1 MSNLHEI
8 SIGTVPFQNKLH
20 NMTMQHFTKLLQN
33 LFHTEIVGNHKAYAG
48 RKYILDNYWEHSKTK
63 ELHGSSVMERK
74 QIFPV

>member
-48 RKYILDNYWEHSKTK
+48 RKYILDNY
-63 ELHGSSVMERK
+63 
-74 QIFPV
+74 